1 MTNFSGALQRQQQDS
16 QDTLSQRFLHKLRSS
31 VQSRSLT
38 AGSPAGNSPV
48 PCPGAVPSNNPTSK
62 LRAIAAYSAGMQ
74 GAIANGS
81 SSLETVVGTDPIPSL
96 GQKMAQSQA
105 SWQPLPVGTWPLVA
119 SSAPSAAAYSMPT
132 HHSRHQG
139 LQTPSAPRPHA
150 GCYQQ
155 HSKSQSHS
163 EVSTVMQMES
173 LQHESAIPGSEH
185 ISGITQTAHLA
196 SHIQLSDTT
205 CPSNLDS
212 RVVHLPP
219 QHISQGGLQQPAPA
233 RSHTAQL
240 LHQID
245 TDSVE
250 NMQQAGM
257 HAAEAGLAGS
267 RQPQAS
273 LESGILDNQHQQP
286 QQQQPQQQQQSVRAD
301 SSVLEWCSRADE
313 LLQLSAAPGEAAPM
327 QAALPGSLQTGLTI
341 LPAYSGAT
349 FSPWTIDR
357 SQSSVGLENG
367 LGYDSKNKLDGSDFA
382 GHSARDR
389 SVHFYLKVSRVLS
402 TNTVAICDMHLR
414 LHNHRHQLRT
424 KSSTKLHMLVRTL
437 FKHSFRV

>member
-1 MTNFSGALQRQQQDS
+1 MQDIS
-16 QDTLSQRFLHKLRSS
+16 DTSISAGRCAKEAGDQFLRCSAAPTTGLTRHLEPCFLHKLRSS

-139 LQTPSAPRPHA
+139 LQTPSTPRPHA

-155 HSKSQSHS
+155 HSKSHSHS

-196 SHIQLSDTT
+196 SHTQLSDTT

-257 HAAEAGLAGS
+257 HAAEAGLAGG

-301 SSVLEWCSRADE
+301 ISVLEWCSRADE

-349 FSPWTIDR
+349 FSLGPLIDHSRALVLRTVLVMTVKTNLMVVTLLGTVLVIGLSTFISR
-357 SQSSVGLENG
+357 SQGCFPQIQWPFVTCIC
-367 LGYDSKNKLDGSDFA
+367 GYTIIDIN
-382 GHSARDR
+382 
-389 SVHFYLKVSRVLS
+389 
-402 TNTVAICDMHLR
+402 
-414 LHNHRHQLRT
+414 
-424 KSSTKLHMLVRTL
+424 
-437 FKHSFRV
+437 

>member
-257 HAAEAGLAGS
+257 HAAEAGLAGG

-301 SSVLEWCSRADE
+301 ISVLEWCSRADE

-349 FSPWTIDR
+349 FPLGPLIDHSR
-357 SQSSVGLENG
+357 ALVLRTVLVMTVKTNLMVVILLGTVLVIGL
-367 LGYDSKNKLDGSDFA
+367 STFI
-382 GHSARDR
+382 
-389 SVHFYLKVSRVLS
+389 LKVSWVLS